1 MVLHLKKRCLVLPT
15 LFFSPPSQYPEALD
29 RGDETFPGR
38 FGKRGPNK
46 EKKPGCLKHTF
57 HNNHRFQEGP
67 KFKIKKRQ
75 CLKLREINSA
85 DIS

>member
-46 EKKPGCLKHTF
+46 GKK
-57 HNNHRFQEGP
+57 NM
-67 KFKIKKRQ
+67 
-75 CLKLREINSA
+75 A
-85 DIS
+85 A